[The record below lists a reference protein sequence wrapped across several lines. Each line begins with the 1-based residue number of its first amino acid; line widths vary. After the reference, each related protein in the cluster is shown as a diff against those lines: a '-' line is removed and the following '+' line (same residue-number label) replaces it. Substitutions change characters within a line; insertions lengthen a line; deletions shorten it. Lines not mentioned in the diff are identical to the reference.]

1 MKNIKIYRCE
11 DSIDGI
17 FTAVYDAWASKYG
30 HDYIKLETI
39 DDNACSNF
47 ELFTEYIV
55 VNTDLEKSQK
65 VSRSIKNKISAY
77 AYEMVIHAALSND
90 SRKADSIYHFLV
102 IGFAMGEQVTRHL
115 ANPYVANLFEMNRN
129 VGNEVHHY
137 KGFLRFQEINN
148 ELLLAKFQPKN
159 NIVELLTPHFADRL
173 SIENFIILD
182 VNRRLASVHQKHM
195 PWFMTVLSKESMEE
209 LLSHADK
216 EEEYEA
222 LWKAFF
228 NSIAISERENY
239 QCQRNHAPLHM
250 RKYMIEFQ
258 DNSN

>member
-11 DSIDGI
+11 DSVDGI

-30 HDYIKLETI
+30 HDYIKLVTI
-39 DDNACSNF
+39 DEQECSNF
-47 ELFTEYIV
+47 ELFSEYV
-55 VNTDLEKSQK
+55 EVKTDLEKSQK
-65 VSRSIKNKISAY
+65 VSRSIKNKISSY

-90 SRKADSIYHFLV
+90 FRKADSIYHFLV
-102 IGFAMGEQVTRHL
+102 IGFSMGQQVTNHL

-148 ELLLAKFQPKN
+148 DLLLAKFEPKSC
-159 NIVELLTPHFADRL
+159 IVELITPHFADRL
-173 SIENFIILD
+173 SGENFIILD
-182 VNRRLASVHQKHM
+182 VNRRIASVHKKGL
-195 PWFMTVLSKESMEE
+195 PWVMTSLNAESMEE
-209 LLSHADK
+209 LISFSDK
-216 EEEYEA
+216 EEEYET

-228 NSIAISERENY
+228 KSIAITERENY

-250 RKYMIEFQ
+250 RNYMIEFQ
-258 DNSN
+258 DSNK